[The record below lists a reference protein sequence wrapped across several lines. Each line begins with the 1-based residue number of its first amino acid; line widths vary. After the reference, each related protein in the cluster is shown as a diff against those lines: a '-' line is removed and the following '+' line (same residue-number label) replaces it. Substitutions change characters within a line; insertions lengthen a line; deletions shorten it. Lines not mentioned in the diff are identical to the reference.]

1 MEQMLPLHDR
11 RRPYRV
17 WSAASSTGEEAFT
30 VAMVLAD
37 ALGPAGNWEVVGT
50 DLSSSVV
57 AAARTGLYGMERIN
71 GISQKRLQKYCLK
84 GSGDYQGKM
93 LMSRELRA
101 KVRFEQANLMDPF
114 SPQLRLGKFD
124 VIFLRN
130 VLIYFDLEA
139 KQAIVGNVLKHLGP
153 HGFFFTGHAETLTGV
168 TWELAAVQPA
178 VYERAG

>member
-1 MEQMLPLHDR
+1 MS
-11 RRPYRV
+11 
-17 WSAASSTGEEAFT
+17 SASALATRSGDPMGAYSRICSSVGSLATGISRS
-30 VAMVLAD
+30 
-37 ALGPAGNWEVVGT
+37 T